1 MRGAHS
7 IARAFT
13 FCYKEGGKCE
23 GEGGGEKREEKIR
36 EQRCWR
42 RRRRRRRR
50 RRKKIKG
57 KKHAIEGNC
66 FPQVLF
72 FKFMRCSKDPTRSV
86 K

>member
-7 IARAFT
+7 IVRAFT

-36 EQRCWR
+36 EQRCCR
-42 RRRRRRRR
+42 CRR

-57 KKHAIEGNC
+57 KKHAIEDNC

-72 FKFMRCSKDPTRSV
+72 FKFMRCSKVPTRSV
-86 K
+86 R